1 MGSLKAFFKC
11 FIPAIPFPSWFFFM
25 DRCMGNG
32 VKLGPQGSRNNA
44 RAHRVFC
51 VLLAG
56 LQIDL
61 SMVFVTDMA
70 LAAQTD
76 NPSLAADEQGLSELM
91 PRLSGWSV
99 QFHSSWITCV
109 LCTSCGDTS
118 DCHCT
123 SLWSSQRVHLP
134 RKVTTGR

>member
-32 VKLGPQGSRNNA
+32 VKLGPQGSRQYA
-44 RAHRVFC
+44 RAHLVFC

-61 SMVFVTDMA
+61 CMGFVTDMA

-76 NPSLAADEQGLSELM
+76 KPSLAADGQGLTELV
-91 PRLSGWSV
+91 PGLSGWTV
-99 QFHSSWITCV
+99 QLHSSWITCV
-109 LCTSCGDTS
+109 PLYKLWRHQRLPLYLSCGAS
-118 DCHCT
+118 RECI
-123 SLWSSQRVHLP
+123 SLER
-134 RKVTTGR
+134 